1 MEAFKNKNGWGEF
14 FYNLNA
20 FGEIFENTK
29 CQKKKKSYN
38 LTTSDGLRISVNN
51 FEENKLVKETM

>member
-14 FYNLNA
+14 LYNLNA

-29 CQKKKKSYN
+29 CQKKKKI
-38 LTTSDGLRISVNN
+38 L
-51 FEENKLVKETM
+51 